1 MKPFDL
7 LEERRKHVRVY
18 KKNPIPP
25 KEQIEDAL
33 WKAWKTTP
41 SKNSAMAY
49 TVYVYGP
56 NSQNYK
62 DICHQ
67 MCHRNHIKAEMK
79 AVQEGLQDMT
89 QGGKLNP
96 DYAHIANAPWLFGV
110 HSRVLKQ
117 MNPYYQR
124 QEKQGHFADQRY
136 EKRVN
141 TIVDSVAVEVG
152 LFIQN
157 LTNYLLEYN
166 IDVSYTSCFPRDPKI
181 WQIAGMP
188 FVKYRPITLMSAGY
202 GEVYRRQVLSTQ
214 NRSHEDYKPDIKEV
228 IEWK

>member
-1 MKPFDL
+1 MDAYEL
-7 LEERRKHVRVY
+7 LSKRNHIHKY
-18 KKNPIPP
+18 KEDKIPP
-25 KEQIEDAL
+25 KELIDDL
-33 WKAWKTTP
+33 LYKAWKTTP

-136 EKRVN
+136 EK
-141 TIVDSVAVEVG
+141 E
-152 LFIQN
+152 LIQ
-157 LTNYLLEYN
+157 LL
-166 IDVSYTSCFPRDPKI
+166 IL
-181 WQIAGMP
+181 WQ
-188 FVKYRPITLMSAGY
+188 
-202 GEVYRRQVLSTQ
+202 
-214 NRSHEDYKPDIKEV
+214 
-228 IEWK
+228 